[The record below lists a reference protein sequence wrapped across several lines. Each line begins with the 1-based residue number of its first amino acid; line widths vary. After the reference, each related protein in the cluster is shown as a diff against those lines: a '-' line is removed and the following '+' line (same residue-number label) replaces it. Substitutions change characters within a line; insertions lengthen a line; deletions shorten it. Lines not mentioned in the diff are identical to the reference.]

1 MDTKVLL
8 DSLVMWLC
16 FIPIVTFHEF
26 AHAWTAW
33 KLGDD
38 TAHREGRVTL
48 NPQSHIDPIGTLL
61 IPGIAIL
68 LAASGSVAAGFII
81 GWGRSV
87 PVNLLNLQNRSRDHS
102 LIALAGPAM
111 NIALALVCLIILR
124 IFVALDMGP
133 AAEMMERIAVLS
145 VFLCWFN
152 LLPIPPL
159 DGSHVMK
166 YVIGM
171 SEETYMKIA
180 SFGIIILIVSI
191 QLQPVRHFLSV
202 MTGSTLGGLAFIVG
216 LN

>member
-26 AHAWTAW
+26 AHAWTARR
-33 KLGDD
+33 LGDD

-61 IPGIAIL
+61 IPGFAIL

-87 PVNLLNLQNRSRDHS
+87 PVNLMNLRNRPRDHS

-111 NIALALVCLIILR
+111 NLALALLCLVLLR
-124 IFVALDMGP
+124 ICLALEMG
-133 AAEMMERIAVLS
+133 AVAEMMERIAVLS

-166 YVIGM
+166 YVVGM

-180 SFGIIILIVSI
+180 SFGIIILIVAI

-202 MTGSTLGGLAFIVG
+202 MTGATLGGLAVIVG